1 MTSPNILVSVLL
13 STYNSEE
20 SIAESI
26 DSLLNQT
33 YKNLEILISDDG
45 STDSTKEICKKFQ
58 LKDERILFSSNKKN
72 IGLTKS
78 LNNLAQKASGSLI
91 ARHDADDISLPYR
104 IEEQIQ
110 FMKKKKLDAVTTR
123 SLVKQNNKKRPGIS
137 FYIPDKLLINRKNPF
152 IHGTLIIKKKVFQ
165 EIGYYDERFY
175 YAQDYKLFYDLLN
188 RGYKV
193 KTLNKALYILNTE
206 NNISSENLERQ
217 NYYAD
222 CVRFRK
228 NP

>member
-1 MTSPNILVSVLL
+1 MTSSNALVSVLL

-20 SIAESI
+20 SIGESI
-26 DSLLNQT
+26 DSLLSQT

-58 LKDERILFSSNKKN
+58 LKDERVLFSSNKKN
-72 IGLTKS
+72 VGLTKS

-104 IEEQIQ
+104 IEEQIE

-123 SLVKQNNKKRPGIS
+123 SLIKQNNKKRPGIS

-152 IHGTLIIKKKVFQ
+152 IHGTLIIKKNVFQ

-188 RGYKV
+188 KGYKV

-228 NP
+228 TP

>member
-1 MTSPNILVSVLL
+1 MTSSNELVSVLL

-20 SIAESI
+20 TLGESI

-45 STDSTKEICKKFQ
+45 SIDSTIEICKKFQ
-58 LKDERILFSSNKKN
+58 LKDERILLFSNKKN

-91 ARHDADDISLPYR
+91 ARHDADDISLPDR

-110 FMKKKKLDAVTTR
+110 FMNKKRLDAVTTR

-152 IHGTLIIKKKVFQ
+152 IHGTLIIKKNVFQ

-175 YAQDYKLFYDLLN
+175 FAQDYKLFYDLLDK
-188 RGYKV
+188 GYKV

-228 NP
+228 TP

>member
-1 MTSPNILVSVLL
+1 MTSSNELVSVLL
-13 STYNSEE
+13 SAYNSEE
-20 SIAESI
+20 TLGESI

-91 ARHDADDISLPYR
+91 ARHDADDISLPNR

-110 FMKKKKLDAVTTR
+110 FMKTKKLDAVTSR

-152 IHGTLIIKKKVFQ
+152 IHGTLIIKKNVFQ

-188 RGYKV
+188 KGYKV

-222 CVRFRK
+222 CVRLRK
-228 NP
+228 TP

>member
-1 MTSPNILVSVLL
+1 MTSSNALVSVLL

-20 SIAESI
+20 SIGESI
-26 DSLLNQT
+26 DSLLSQT

-58 LKDERILFSSNKKN
+58 LKDERILLFSNKKN

-137 FYIPDKLLINRKNPF
+137 FYIPDKILINRKNPF
-152 IHGTLIIKKKVFQ
+152 IHGTLIIKKNVFQ

-175 YAQDYKLFYDLLN
+175 YAQDYKLFYDLLDK
-188 RGYKV
+188 GYKV

>member
-1 MTSPNILVSVLL
+1 MTSSNALVSVLL

-20 SIAESI
+20 SIGESI
-26 DSLLNQT
+26 ESLLSQT

-104 IEEQIQ
+104 IEEQIE

-152 IHGTLIIKKKVFQ
+152 IHGTLIIKKNVFQ

-175 YAQDYKLFYDLLN
+175 YAQDYKLFYDLLDK
-188 RGYKV
+188 GYKV

-206 NNISSENLERQ
+206 NNISSENLEKQ

-228 NP
+228 TP

>member
-1 MTSPNILVSVLL
+1 MTSSNALVSVLL
-13 STYNSEE
+13 STYNSEG
-20 SIAESI
+20 SIAESV
-26 DSLLNQT
+26 DSLLSQT

-58 LKDERILFSSNKKN
+58 LKDERVLFSSNKKN

-152 IHGTLIIKKKVFQ
+152 IHGTLIIKKNVFQ

-175 YAQDYKLFYDLLN
+175 YAQDYKLFYDLLDK
-188 RGYKV
+188 GYKV

>member
-1 MTSPNILVSVLL
+1 MTSSNELVSVLL

-20 SIAESI
+20 TIGESI

-45 STDSTKEICKKFQ
+45 SIDNTIEICKKFQ
-58 LKDERILFSSNKKN
+58 LKDERILLFSNKKN

-91 ARHDADDISLPYR
+91 ARHDADDVSLPDR

-110 FMKKKKLDAVTTR
+110 FMNKKKLDAVTTR

-137 FYIPDKLLINRKNPF
+137 FYIPNKLLINRKNPF
-152 IHGTLIIKKKVFQ
+152 IHGTLIIKENVFK

-175 YAQDYKLFYDLLN
+175 FAQDYKLFYDLLN
-188 RGYKV
+188 KGYKV
-193 KTLNKALYILNTE
+193 KTLNEALYILNTE
-206 NNISSENLERQ
+206 NNISSENLDRQ

-222 CVRFRK
+222 CVRHGK
-228 NP
+228 IP

>member
-1 MTSPNILVSVLL
+1 MTSSNALVSVLL

-20 SIAESI
+20 SIGESI
-26 DSLLNQT
+26 ESLLSQT

-104 IEEQIQ
+104 IEEQIE

-152 IHGTLIIKKKVFQ
+152 IHGTLIIKKNVFQ

-175 YAQDYKLFYDLLN
+175 FAQDYKLFYDLIN
-188 RGYKV
+188 NGYKV
-193 KTLNKALYILNTE
+193 RTLNKALYILNTE
-206 NNISSENLERQ
+206 NNISSENLEKQ

-228 NP
+228 TP

>member
-1 MTSPNILVSVLL
+1 MTSSNALVSVLL

-20 SIAESI
+20 SIGESI
-26 DSLLNQT
+26 DSLLSQT

-104 IEEQIQ
+104 IEEQIE

-152 IHGTLIIKKKVFQ
+152 IHGTLIIKKNVFQ

-188 RGYKV
+188 KGYKV

-228 NP
+228 TP

>member
-1 MTSPNILVSVLL
+1 MTISNALVSVLL

-20 SIAESI
+20 SISESI
-26 DSLLNQT
+26 DSLLSQT

-58 LKDERILFSSNKKN
+58 LKDERVLFSSNKKN

-91 ARHDADDISLPYR
+91 ARHDADDISLPNR

-110 FMKKKKLDAVTTR
+110 FMKTKKLDAVTSR

-152 IHGTLIIKKKVFQ
+152 IHGTLIIKKNVFQ

-175 YAQDYKLFYDLLN
+175 YAQDYKLFYDLLDK
-188 RGYKV
+188 GYKV

-222 CVRFRK
+222 CVRLRK
-228 NP
+228 TP

>member
-1 MTSPNILVSVLL
+1 MTSSNELVSVLL

-20 SIAESI
+20 TLGKSIN
-26 DSLLNQT
+26 SLLNQT

-58 LKDERILFSSNKKN
+58 LKDERILLFSNKKN

-91 ARHDADDISLPYR
+91 ARHDADDISLPDR

-110 FMKKKKLDAVTTR
+110 FMKKKGLDAVTTR

-152 IHGTLIIKKKVFQ
+152 IHGTLIIKKNVFQ

-175 YAQDYKLFYDLLN
+175 FAQDYKLFYDLLN
-188 RGYKV
+188 KGYKV
-193 KTLNKALYILNTE
+193 RTLNKALYILNTE

-222 CVRFRK
+222 CVRLRK
-228 NP
+228 TP

>member
-1 MTSPNILVSVLL
+1 MTSSNALVSVLL

-20 SIAESI
+20 SIGESI
-26 DSLLNQT
+26 DSLLSQT

-58 LKDERILFSSNKKN
+58 LKDERVLFSSNKKN

-78 LNNLAQKASGSLI
+78 LNNLALKASGSLI

-110 FMKKKKLDAVTTR
+110 FMKTKKLDAVTSR

-152 IHGTLIIKKKVFQ
+152 IHGTLIIKKNVFQ

-175 YAQDYKLFYDLLN
+175 YAQDYKLFYDLLDK
-188 RGYKV
+188 GYKV

-228 NP
+228 TP

>member
-1 MTSPNILVSVLL
+1 MTSSNALVSVLL

-20 SIAESI
+20 SIGESI
-26 DSLLNQT
+26 DSLLSQT

-45 STDSTKEICKKFQ
+45 STDSTKEICKKIQ

-110 FMKKKKLDAVTTR
+110 FMKKKRLDAVTSR

-152 IHGTLIIKKKVFQ
+152 IHGTLIIKKNVFQ

-188 RGYKV
+188 KGYKV
-193 KTLNKALYILNTE
+193 RTLNKALYILNTE

-228 NP
+228 TP

>member
-1 MTSPNILVSVLL
+1 MTSSNVLVSVLL

-20 SIAESI
+20 TLGESI

-45 STDSTKEICKKFQ
+45 SIDSTIEICKKFQ
-58 LKDERILFSSNKKN
+58 LKDERILLFSNKKN

-91 ARHDADDISLPYR
+91 ARHDADDISLPDR

-110 FMKKKKLDAVTTR
+110 FMNKKRLDAVTTR

-152 IHGTLIIKKKVFQ
+152 IHGTLIIKKNVFQ

-175 YAQDYKLFYDLLN
+175 FAQDYKLFYDLLN
-188 RGYKV
+188 NGYKV
-193 KTLNKALYILNTE
+193 RTLNKALYILNTE

-222 CVRFRK
+222 CVRLRK
-228 NP
+228 TP

>member
-1 MTSPNILVSVLL
+1 MNSSTELVSVLL
-13 STYNSEE
+13 STYNSEATIE
-20 SIAESI
+20 KSLI
-26 DSLLNQT
+26 SLLNQT
-33 YKNLEILISDDG
+33 YKNLEILIADDG
-45 STDSTKEICKKFQ
+45 STDNTKEICKKFQ
-58 LKDERILFSSNKKN
+58 LNDERILLFSNKKN

-78 LNNLAQKASGSLI
+78 LNSLAQKASGSLI
-91 ARHDADDISLPYR
+91 ARQDADDVSLPER
-104 IEEQIQ
+104 IEKQIQ
-110 FMKKKKLDAVTTR
+110 FMNKKKLDAVTTR

-152 IHGTLIIKKKVFQ
+152 IHGTLIIKKNVFQ

-228 NP
+228 TP

>member
-1 MTSPNILVSVLL
+1 MTSSNELVSVLL

-20 SIAESI
+20 TLGESI
-26 DSLLNQT
+26 NSLLNQT

-58 LKDERILFSSNKKN
+58 LKDERVLFSSNKKN
-72 IGLTKS
+72 VGLTKS

-91 ARHDADDISLPYR
+91 ARQDADDISLPYR

-110 FMKKKKLDAVTTR
+110 FMKTKKLDAVTSR

-152 IHGTLIIKKKVFQ
+152 IHGTLIIKKNVFQ

-175 YAQDYKLFYDLLN
+175 YAQDYKLFYDLLDK
-188 RGYKV
+188 GYKV

-228 NP
+228 TP